1 LGNIYR
7 ERSLFEVE
15 CVQQK
20 IQCVP
25 PNICKIKLI
34 IILFLTI
41 NAKNGIVFF
50 IFLPP
55 KIEIYLVIKNQ
66 NSMLKQYETVF
77 IMTPVL
83 SDDQMKETVKKFE
96 NFLRDKGAEII
107 HQENWGLKRLEY
119 QIQKKSTGFYHLFE
133 FKAEPHVV
141 AEFEL
146 QYRRDERVLRYLTVT
161 LDKDAIAYAEK
172 RRTHNFGQKKEPKSE
187 IPFEVKRE
195 PKREIKYAPTEEQIV
210 EPVVKPIV
218 EQIMESV
225 EESVIEKIFEQTI
238 ENKEE

>member
-1 LGNIYR
+1 
-7 ERSLFEVE
+7 
-15 CVQQK
+15 
-20 IQCVP
+20 
-25 PNICKIKLI
+25 
-34 IILFLTI
+34 
-41 NAKNGIVFF
+41 
-50 IFLPP
+50 
-55 KIEIYLVIKNQ
+55 
-66 NSMLKQYETVF
+66 MLKQYETVF

-83 SDDQMKETVKKFE
+83 SDEQMKETVKKFE

-146 QYRRDERVLRYLTVT
+146 QYRRDERIMRYLTVT

-172 RRTHNFGQKKEPKSE
+172 RRTHNFGQKKEPKPE
-187 IPFEVKRE
+187 TPFEVKHE
-195 PKREIKYAPTEEQIV
+195 PKRVIKYAPIEETFDELIDEQFVEPIIEPVVEPIIEPIIEPAVEQTIEQVDEQIV
-210 EPVVKPIV
+210 E
-218 EQIMESV
+218 E
-225 EESVIEKIFEQTI
+225 IFEQTI